1 MSPRPPEDQPED
13 RAPDGETPDDDLGT
27 VAEEAAKLLGAL
39 AGWAGDQGTDWG
51 RGVAG
56 AAGAAAGSAAELAS
70 HLQEG
75 LRDGLAENL
84 ATGAPECRWCPVCR
98 TVHAVRELSPE
109 VRAHLTSA
117 ASSLI
122 AAAAGILATA
132 VPPDADARTR
142 GTSGSSAA
150 GTGRVERIDLDDEPW
165 PEEDQ

>member
-1 MSPRPPEDQPED
+1 MSPQPPEDQTPSD
-13 RAPDGETPDDDLGT
+13 QPDQPDQPDDPTPDDDLGT
-27 VAEEAAKLLGAL
+27 VAEEAARLFGAL

-70 HLQEG
+70 HLHEG

-132 VPPDADARTR
+132 VPPDARTR
-142 GTSGSSAA
+142 GT